1 MKYSVERDQSLVRT
15 KKSSPK
21 KKKVN
26 LPQWDEV
33 FEFVKVEI
41 KAALFYSWKIIGF
54 AFSPEPIGS
63 DTDLG
68 DSRFQRCLW
77 PRIV

>member
-1 MKYSVERDQSLVRT
+1 MRE
-15 KKSSPK
+15 PK
-21 KKKVN
+21 NPAQKKKVN

-33 FEFVKVEI
+33 FELVKVEL

-54 AFSPEPIGS
+54 TFSPEPIGS
-63 DTDLG
+63 DIDLSDG
-68 DSRFQRCLW
+68 RFQRSLW